1 MDVLAAMIF
10 GIIIVKSVMDK
21 GYTATHVKYKVVRNA
36 SLVAAIALLVIYFG
50 PTYLGATVSG
60 TYNLRIN
67 RSELLVNIT
76 SGLLGHAGVIILGMA
91 RTGLPDNSCCTGQCQ
106 CRLFQHTVKRPAVL

>member
-1 MDVLAAMIF
+1 MDVPAAMIF

-50 PTYLGATVSG
+50 
-60 TYNLRIN
+60 
-67 RSELLVNIT
+67 
-76 SGLLGHAGVIILGMA
+76 
-91 RTGLPDNSCCTGQCQ
+91 
-106 CRLFQHTVKRPAVL
+106 